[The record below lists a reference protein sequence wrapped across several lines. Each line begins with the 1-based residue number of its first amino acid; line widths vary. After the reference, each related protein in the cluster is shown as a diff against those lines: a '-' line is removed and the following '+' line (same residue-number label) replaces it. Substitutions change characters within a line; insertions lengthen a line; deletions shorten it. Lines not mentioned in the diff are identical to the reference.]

1 MSILGAHNLKLKLIL
16 YEGGIRFL
24 KQAISDLQAGDLAA
38 HNRNIE
44 KTQNIITELQSA
56 LNTDPGDQTARNIR
70 QLYDLI
76 SDNLAEAA
84 RTHDPKILYEMAD
97 ILQELSQ
104 TWRQATY

>member
-16 YEGGIRFL
+16 YDSGIRFL

-38 HNRNIE
+38 HDQNIE
-44 KTQNIITELQSA
+44 KTQNIIAELQSA
-56 LNTDPGDQTARNIR
+56 LDANSGDQTVRIMR

-76 SDNLAEAA
+76 SDNLSEA
-84 RTHDPKILYEMAD
+84 THKHDPKILHATVDMLE
-97 ILQELSQ
+97 ELNQ